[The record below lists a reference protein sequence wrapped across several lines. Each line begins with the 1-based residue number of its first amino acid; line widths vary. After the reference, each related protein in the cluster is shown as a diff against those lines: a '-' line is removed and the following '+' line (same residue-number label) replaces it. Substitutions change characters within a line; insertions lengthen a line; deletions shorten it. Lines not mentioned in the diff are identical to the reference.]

1 MRDEGNGTRAQ
12 EPLVLK
18 VPARAIEPLRRFYA
32 LLGIAAIPDDKA
44 ALPWSPESCDVLLR
58 DSGDAIVRIGTER
71 TELPQL
77 SVAAPVPETLAARCW
92 DSGCTVLV
100 DHDAEELDELVV
112 VGPLGARVTIRRDD
126 QAA

>member
-1 MRDEGNGTRAQ
+1 MRDEGDGSRVQ

-18 VPARAIEPLRRFYA
+18 VPSRAIEPLRRFYA
-32 LLGIAAIPDDKA
+32 LLGIAAVPDERA
-44 ALPWSPESCDVLLR
+44 ALPRSSEPCDLLLR
-58 DSGDAIVRIGTER
+58 DSGDAIVRVGTER
-71 TELPQL
+71 TELPHL
-77 SVAAPVPETLAARCW
+77 SVAAPAPETLAARCW

-100 DHDAEELDELVV
+100 DHDAEDLDELVV